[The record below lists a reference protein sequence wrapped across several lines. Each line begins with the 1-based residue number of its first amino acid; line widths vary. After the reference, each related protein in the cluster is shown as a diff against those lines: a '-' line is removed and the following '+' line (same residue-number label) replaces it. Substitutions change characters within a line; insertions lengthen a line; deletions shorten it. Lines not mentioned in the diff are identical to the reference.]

1 MTDNA
6 TQNNGRE
13 LCRGGKVEGES
24 QVTLNKEEII
34 EILKTIEGI
43 KRKLLNVIKA

>member
-1 MTDNA
+1 MHNIA
-6 TQNNGRE
+6 QNSGGE
-13 LCRGGKVEGES
+13 LCRGEKAEGES
-24 QVTLNKEEII
+24 QVTLKKEDII

>member
-1 MTDNA
+1 MQYD
-6 TQNNGRE
+6 TQHNEGR
-13 LCRGGKVEGES
+13 LCRGGKAEGES
-24 QVTLNKEEII
+24 QVTLKKEDII